1 MRKGV
6 GLILGI
12 ACLGLLSCGV
22 PPIASSSLLSS
33 SAASSSAVPSSE
45 SESASSKESSSSES
59 SLSTSSE
66 ETSSPAQP
74 TLRESIVSYMRAMA
88 TLEWTPSVSFDY
100 YESTGSDGKKYQ
112 AGTTYLGLPY
122 TMEQGRTSTLGDP
135 LNLFKAKLD
144 SNGKTYVGPTGKT
157 TYYGSDCSSS
167 VEGAWRQNGFV
178 TNAVYTGAMIP
189 GENAKISA
197 IGGYSFGDRSKMT
210 RSIVEKNGEQK
221 MSSAYAELKAGD
233 AVVRRVPSG
242 SGYAGHVRLVAGVDP
257 ERKTVTVIEQCGWG
271 IDSQTKTSWRVD
283 KVYSFSSLHSNYYI
297 PIRPSGLTD

>member
-1 MRKGV
+1 ME
-6 GLILGI
+6 
-12 ACLGLLSCGV
+12 S
-22 PPIASSSLLSS
+22 PQPSNSSF
-33 SAASSSAVPSSE
+33 SE
-45 SESASSKESSSSES
+45 SSVESSSS
-59 SLSTSSE
+59 
-66 ETSSPAQP
+66 AQP

-112 AGTTYLGLPY
+112 VGTTYLGLPY

-144 SNGKTYVGPTGKT
+144 SDGKTYVGPTGKT

-178 TNAVYTGAMIP
+178 TNAIYTGAMIP

-197 IGGYSFGDRSKMT
+197 IGGYSFDDRSKMT

-242 SGYAGHVRLVAGVDP
+242 SGYAGHVRLVASVDP

-283 KVYSFSSLHSNYYI
+283 KVYSFSSLYSNYYI